1 MSLGAVE
8 PPGCLSLASP
18 VPGSRSRCRAHRQNV
33 EERRGVGAPL
43 ACSRHD
49 SHVAQDSGGAEELG
63 TGLGTVPWLQI
74 L

>member
-1 MSLGAVE
+1 M
-8 PPGCLSLASP
+8 
-18 VPGSRSRCRAHRQNV
+18 
-33 EERRGVGAPL
+33 GAPL